1 MDSENINS
9 NLNQLNTVCSIKFF
23 LILDNAG
30 NRIYCTYYINNDE
43 SPNLNTLGE
52 QNNFEKRICEKI
64 LKSNVDRVDLDII
77 NFEGYDIFCKVNREV
92 NFFIGIKEDD
102 NEILLEQIYNAFEIQ
117 LFEIVQDNL
126 SREKIFSCYD
136 KIIVLIDELIY
147 GGIPLNIDK
156 NSLNDRIFEEKVNYD
171 KGNNNKDKEKEKK
184 GNFFTSLFGF

>member
-1 MDSENINS
+1 M
-9 NLNQLNTVCSIKFF
+9 
-23 LILDNAG
+23 
-30 NRIYCTYYINNDE
+30 
-43 SPNLNTLGE
+43 
-52 QNNFEKRICEKI
+52 
-64 LKSNVDRVDLDII
+64 
-77 NFEGYDIFCKVNREV
+77 

-147 GGIPLNIDK
+147 GGILLNIDK

>member
-9 NLNQLNTVCSIKFF
+9 NSNLFNTVCSIKFF

-30 NRIYCTYYINNDE
+30 NRIYCIYYINKDDN
-43 SPNLNTLGE
+43 PILNTLDA
-52 QNNFEKRICEKI
+52 QKNFEKRLCEKI

-77 NFEGYDIFCKVNREV
+77 NFEGYDILCKINREV
-92 NFFIGIKEDD
+92 NFIIGIKEDD

-126 SREKIFSCYD
+126 SRDKIFSNYD

-156 NSLNDRIFEEKVNYD
+156 NSLNDRIFEEKVYYD
-171 KGNNNKDKEKEKK
+171 KGNNNKDKEKDKK

>member
-9 NLNQLNTVCSIKFF
+9 NLNLLNTVCSIKFF

-43 SPNLNTLGE
+43 SPNLNTLEE

-77 NFEGYDIFCKVNREV
+77 NFEGYDILCKVNREV

-147 GGIPLNIDK
+147 GGILLNIDK

>member
-1 MDSENINS
+1 MDSENIYPNQNILNS
-9 NLNQLNTVCSIKFF
+9 VCLIKFF

-30 NRIYCTYYINNDE
+30 NRIYCSYYINNDE
-43 SPNLNTLGE
+43 NLNLNTLEE
-52 QNNFEKRICEKI
+52 QKNFEKKLSEKI

-77 NFEGYDIFCKVNREV
+77 NFEGYDILCKVNREV

-156 NSLNDRIFEEKVNYD
+156 NSLNDRIFEDKVYYD
-171 KGNNNKDKEKEKK
+171 KGNNNKGKEKEKK